1 VKPETVA
8 DLERELAAR
17 NLTMSA
23 TATGGLWTVVL
34 DGPNESHAL
43 GSGSSLYAA
52 IRHAF
57 GTYDAKYT
65 EARTLTVKDE
75 WGHDRVVGGFGD
87 VGSGLCNQRNTPDRV
102 GLCPAHGDVPCP
114 KKP

>member
-1 VKPETVA
+1 MKPETVA

-34 DGPNESHAL
+34 DGPNESHAM

-57 GTYDAKYT
+57 GTYAL
-65 EARTLTVKDE
+65 ARELRALG
-75 WGHDRVVGGFGD
+75 WD
-87 VGSGLCNQRNTPDRV
+87 VGEEFDD
-102 GLCPAHGDVPCP
+102 AA
-114 KKP
+114 